1 MFCPK
6 CGTQN
11 PETGK
16 FCRACGTDLGNVSAI
31 ISGNP
36 PAEMMNNAGVAHI
49 HHEARRRQD
58 PNEVFGDGV
67 RNIILGIGFLI
78 VSTALLLTNVAGGK
92 GWWWAMLFPAFGLL
106 ASGISNYLKYQRME
120 RKQNEALNQNQTNQT
135 PNLFSQPRQNS
146 ALPPTQPDYVR
157 PQQKSIY
164 ETGELY
170 EKPSSVT
177 EGTTR
182 HLEINNEGETMTLP
196 KQK

>member
-11 PETGK
+11 PENGK
-16 FCRACGTDLGNVSAI
+16 FCRACGTGLDNAAAVVG
-31 ISGNP
+31 GNP
-36 PAEMMNNAGVAHI
+36 PAQFTDGGVAHI

-58 PNEVFGDGV
+58 PNELYGDGV

-78 VSTALLLTNVAGGK
+78 VSMALLLTNVAGGK
-92 GWWWAMLFPAFGLL
+92 AWWWAMLFPAFGMLS
-106 ASGISNYLKYQRME
+106 SGISCYLKHRRLEKRQS
-120 RKQNEALNQNQTNQT
+120 ASLNQNQINQT
-135 PNLFSQPRQNS
+135 ANLFNQPPPNS
-146 ALPPTQPDYVR
+146 ALPPTQTDYVR
-157 PQQKSIY
+157 PQRKSIY
-164 ETGELY
+164 DTGELY

-196 KQK
+196 KK